1 MTNIF
6 NNKMG
11 IKKKIK
17 FFFSIN
23 WIQTIYFNFKKF
35 PYSIAK
41 KLPVFFYGSVKFT
54 NIDGNITIDAPIKTA
69 MIGFGQQYE
78 KSTRHMGIAE
88 ITLAGH
94 LHFKSNAQF
103 GKDYFL
109 FIAKSGYCEFGN
121 MASLG
126 STGKII
132 CYDKIVLGDYARIG
146 FESQLIDTNFHDMK
160 DIEND
165 AKLPMTAPIEI
176 GNYNFISN
184 RVSILKGTKT
194 SDYTTVASNSL
205 CTNDYSKL
213 DKNCLIGGVPAK
225 LLRQN
230 ISRDW
235 EGEKIRLNSSLIV
248 Y

>member
-78 KSTRHMGIAE
+78 KSTRHI
-88 ITLAGH
+88 H
-94 LHFKSNAQF
+94 LR
-103 GKDYFL
+103 
-109 FIAKSGYCEFGN
+109 
-121 MASLG
+121 SLQA
-126 STGKII
+126 
-132 CYDKIVLGDYARIG
+132 YLG
-146 FESQLIDTNFHDMK
+146 
-160 DIEND
+160 
-165 AKLPMTAPIEI
+165 
-176 GNYNFISN
+176 
-184 RVSILKGTKT
+184 
-194 SDYTTVASNSL
+194 
-205 CTNDYSKL
+205 
-213 DKNCLIGGVPAK
+213 
-225 LLRQN
+225 
-230 ISRDW
+230 
-235 EGEKIRLNSSLIV
+235 
-248 Y
+248 